1 MKCIDQRYC
10 SIYNFVVFFFFFLCV
25 NKGGYKYFLGF
36 IYDLKEYMM
45 AQHYLEGL
53 WVLVGT

>member
-1 MKCIDQRYC
+1 MHRPTILFNLQFR
-10 SIYNFVVFFFFFLCV
+10 SFFFFFLCV